1 MNYEQWRGTRKSR
14 GATNYSY
21 WSWHESRK
29 RRGHQ

>member
-14 GATNYSY
+14 RTTNYSY

-29 RRGHQ
+29 QRRYR